1 MMFVDWEP
9 PAPRKGLSGSW
20 DKFVGPGATQAE
32 EYVQLGLGAVIA
44 AALVFLFWQGANAA
58 YSAWHWVFVVIL
70 ALDIGGGIV
79 TNATSAAKRWYHRKG
94 HGKRQHFVFVCAHL
108 LHLGLAAFL
117 FAVNPMVFFAVAAGA
132 LLFGTIVILFT
143 PLYLQR
149 PVAFGVATLFI
160 LLSFL
165 PMMNLPNLNWLLP
178 LLALK
183 LLLGHLVKE
192 APFQP
197 EN

>member
-1 MMFVDWEP
+1 MRIDWEP
-9 PAPRKGLSGSW
+9 PAPRDGLSGSW
-20 DKFVGPGATQAE
+20 DKFVGPGATNAE
-32 EYVQLGLGAVIA
+32 EVVQLGLGAVIA
-44 AALVFLFWQGANAA
+44 IALVALFWQGATPDTTIWQWA
-58 YSAWHWVFVVIL
+58 FVVVL

-79 TNATSAAKRWYHRKG
+79 TNATSAAKRWYHRAG
-94 HGKRQHFVFVCAHL
+94 HGKRQHFLFICAHM
-108 LHLGLAAFL
+108 LHLGLAAWL
-117 FAVNPMVFFAVAAGA
+117 FADNPVAFFGIAAGA
-132 LLFGTIVILFT
+132 LVLGTLIILFT

-160 LLSFL
+160 LLSFVPL
-165 PMMNLPNLNWLLP
+165 LALPNLNWLLP

-197 EN
+197 ER